1 MHLHLLTLL
10 TTLLLTTL
18 TVTLARPIIPLE
30 TSLGVEARGT
40 AAPRLLTFK
49 RASESYYDNAI
60 PSKRDVG
67 PGEFGSGVRRPFDR
81 SPRLTEA
88 MLEGK
93 VKEGGGKGKKGR
105 ILGFFRGV
113 KRARD

>member
-18 TVTLARPIIPLE
+18 TLARPIIPLE
-30 TSLGVEARGT
+30 ISLGVEAR
-40 AAPRLLTFK
+40 AAPAGPRMVMFK
-49 RASESYYDNAI
+49 RE
-60 PSKRDVG
+60 R
-67 PGEFGSGVRRPFDR
+67 EFGSGVRRPFDR

-93 VKEGGGKGKKGR
+93 GKEGGGKKGR
-105 ILGFFRGV
+105 IEGFFRGQ